1 MKKTISVLLLLC
13 MFVSLFSAMAFAADE
28 TQSEAE
34 PYVTDET
41 TDVQLAAA
49 VDDTQESD
57 VKSVFNSRFYVEAND
72 DAGLKSRV
80 VVLFDLI
87 GTNGT
92 LYLPGKVDVSKLRF
106 AWDNATLTV
115 SRDGETFVS
124 GAAPVAPAGESVT
137 YKVTKGLA
145 VAYVKVKTVQGSAD
159 VEPMFLELD
168 ESLGTIDAMN
178 GDKEHE
184 TSCYG
189 KAVLGKVDKYISIK
203 GRGNS
208 TWDFPKKP
216 YNITFYEASDFN
228 NKDKA
233 QLIPGVKAKKWSL
246 LANHL
251 DNSLLRNKVAMDLA
265 NELGIGLP
273 SRFVDVWM
281 NGEYLGNYLLT
292 PKKDYQAPDGGFM
305 LDNDHIPQDAD
316 QFQIK
321 GMHDMLLK
329 HNRINIEDIGDD
341 AAELGVDQA
350 YIENYFNEAFAALT
364 KYDSEDYQNYF
375 DIDSW
380 AKMFL
385 MVEVSKTY
393 DCYAGNF
400 LMHRDGL
407 TENDKLIAGPAWD
420 YDISFGRTLHKFLVG
435 VSEPVQLNAEGWYN
449 DSVGLFAVDKP
460 VSLLQE
466 LGKHASFMTCVAKV
480 YNENKAYFEDIP
492 SNVDRQQALL
502 RDSAL
507 MNNELWGTHHLGAD
521 YLVAPVTMHL
531 LGTGKYALNY
541 QVTVNWDAYVA
552 NLREFAAK
560 RVMWLSDHLYAEAP
574 VGSIV
579 KKTMPDGS
587 VQLEAVLT
595 AGNTSNTYQWQ
606 RSDDGVTWANIGLAT
621 TAKYTPKADTLG
633 DVQYRC
639 VVTNAGAEITTMHGG
654 TVPTYAQ
661 TILAPATDSVQMAEA
676 ELEAGTLTLVLNG
689 TDVGAYTFAEYEGGW
704 SIQNADGKYL
714 KPVGRV
720 LSLTDQPFA
729 WELQDGVF
737 VSHPTIAVTML
748 GKLFT
753 LGRTQNIYLNVVAG
767 GVAVS
772 SESGAAVSFLS
783 QVTE

>member
-13 MFVSLFSAMAFAADE
+13 LFVSLFSGMAFAVDE
-28 TQSEAE
+28 TADAQ
-34 PYVTDET
+34 V
-41 TDVQLAAA
+41 AAA

-57 VKSVFNSRFYVEAND
+57 VKSVFNSRFYVEENA
-72 DAGLKSRV
+72 DAGLKSKV

-92 LYLPGKVDVSKLRF
+92 LYLPGKVDVSKLCF
-106 AWDNATLTV
+106 SWDDTGITV
-115 SRDGETFVS
+115 SKNGVAYENGT
-124 GAAPVAPAGESVT
+124 APVAPAGESVT

-145 VAYVKVKTVQGSAD
+145 AAYVKVKTVQGSAD

-178 GDKEHE
+178 GDKIHE

-189 KAVLGKVDKYISIK
+189 KVLFDGIDKPISIK

-208 TWDFPKKP
+208 TWSAEKKP
-216 YNITFYEASDFN
+216 YNITIYK
-228 NKDKA
+228 KDDYAKKGNA
-233 QLIPGVKAKKWSL
+233 ELIPGVEAKKWSL

-251 DNSLLRNKVAMDLA
+251 DNSLMRNKIAMDLA

-273 SRFVDVWM
+273 SRFVDLWM
-281 NGEYLGNYLLT
+281 NGEYLGSYLMTPKNDYKAPDDGYVLENDNYL
-292 PKKDYQAPDGGFM
+292 
-305 LDNDHIPQDAD
+305 
-316 QFQIK
+316 
-321 GMHDMLLK
+321 
-329 HNRINIEDIGDD
+329 
-341 AAELGVDQA
+341 
-350 YIENYFNEAFAALT
+350 
-364 KYDSEDYQNYF
+364 DSEDPQFLIPGMYEIGKPINDDGYYNRMTVKDIGEDENDNPVTDVAAIEAHFDEAWAAVEDFSSENYQNYF
-375 DIDSW
+375 DMDSW

-385 MVEVSKTY
+385 MYEVSKTY
-393 DCYAGNF
+393 DCFAGSL

-407 TENDKLIAGPAWD
+407 TDSDKLIAGPAWD
-420 YDISFGRTLHKFLVG
+420 YDVSFGRTLHKFLVG
-435 VSEPVQLNAEGWYN
+435 IAEPVQLNAEGWYN
-449 DSVGLFAVDKP
+449 DSIGLIAVDEP

-466 LGKHASFMTCVAKV
+466 LGKHASFMQHVAKV
-480 YNENKAYFEDIP
+480 YSENKAVFEDIA
-492 SNVDRQQALL
+492 SNVTRQQEIL
-502 RDSAL
+502 RGSAL
-507 MNNELWGTHHLGAD
+507 MNNVLWGTHHLCAE
-521 YLVAPVTMHL
+521 YLIAPNTMRM

-587 VQLEAVLT
+587 AQLEAVLS
-595 AGNTSNTYQWQ
+595 AGNTCNTYQWQ
-606 RSDDGVTWANIGLAT
+606 RSDDGDTWTNIGLAT
-621 TAKYTPKADTLG
+621 TAKYTPKADAVG

-639 VVTNAGAEITTMHGG
+639 VVTNAGADITTVHGG
-654 TVPTYAQ
+654 TVSNYAT
-661 TILAPATDSVQMAEA
+661 TILAPETVDVQMTET

-689 TDVGAYTFAEYEGGW
+689 TDVGAYTFAEYNGGW
-704 SIQNADGKYL
+704 SIRNADGKYL
-714 KPVGRV
+714 KPVGKV
-720 LSLTDQPFA
+720 LALTDQPFA

-737 VSHPTIAVTML
+737 VSHPTVAVTML

-753 LGRTQNIYLNVVAG
+753 LGRTRPIYLNVVAG

-772 SESGAAVSFLS
+772 ANAGAAATFLKP
-783 QVTE
+783 VAE

>member
-13 MFVSLFSAMAFAADE
+13 LFVSLFSGMAFAVDE
-28 TQSEAE
+28 TADAQ
-34 PYVTDET
+34 V
-41 TDVQLAAA
+41 AAA

-72 DAGLKSRV
+72 DAGLKSKV

-92 LYLPGKVDVSKLRF
+92 LYLPGKVDVSKLCF
-106 AWDNATLTV
+106 SWDDTGITV
-115 SRDGETFVS
+115 SKNGVAYEN

-159 VEPMFLELD
+159 VEPMFLELN
-168 ESLGTIDAMN
+168 EKLGTIDAMN
-178 GDKEHE
+178 SDKIHE

-189 KAVLGKVDKYISIK
+189 KVLFDGIDKPISIK

-208 TWDFPKKP
+208 TWSAEKKP
-216 YNITFYEASDFN
+216 YNITIYK
-228 NKDKA
+228 KDDYAKKGNA
-233 QLIPGVKAKKWSL
+233 ELIPGVEAKKWSL

-251 DNSLLRNKVAMDLA
+251 DNSLLRNKIAMDLA

-273 SRFVDVWM
+273 SRFVDLWM
-281 NGEYLGNYLLT
+281 NGEYLGSYLMTPKNDYKAPDDGYVLENDNYL
-292 PKKDYQAPDGGFM
+292 
-305 LDNDHIPQDAD
+305 
-316 QFQIK
+316 
-321 GMHDMLLK
+321 
-329 HNRINIEDIGDD
+329 
-341 AAELGVDQA
+341 
-350 YIENYFNEAFAALT
+350 
-364 KYDSEDYQNYF
+364 DSEDPQFLIPGMYEIGKPINDDGYYNRMTVKDIGEDKDDNPVTDVAAIEAHFDEAWAAVEDFSSENYQNYF
-375 DIDSW
+375 DMDSW

-385 MVEVSKTY
+385 MYEVSKTY
-393 DCYAGNF
+393 DCFAGSL

-407 TENDKLIAGPAWD
+407 TDSDKLIAGPAWD
-420 YDISFGRTLHKFLVG
+420 YDVSFGRTLHKFLVG
-435 VSEPVQLNAEGWYN
+435 IAEPVQLNAEGWYN
-449 DSVGLFAVDKP
+449 DSIGLIAVDKP

-466 LGKHASFMTCVAKV
+466 LGKHASFMQHVAKV
-480 YNENKAYFEDIP
+480 YSENKAYFEDIP
-492 SNVDRQQALL
+492 FNVDRQKEIL
-502 RDSAL
+502 RGSAL
-507 MNNELWGTHHLGAD
+507 MNNELWGTHHLCAE
-521 YLVAPVTMHL
+521 YLIAPNTMRM

-587 VQLEAVLT
+587 AQLEAVLS
-595 AGNTSNTYQWQ
+595 AGNTCNTYQWQ
-606 RSDDGVTWANIGLAT
+606 RSDDGSTWTNIGLAT
-621 TAKYTPKADTLG
+621 TAKYTPKADAVG

-639 VVTNAGAEITTMHGG
+639 VVTNAGADITTVHGG
-654 TVPTYAQ
+654 TVSNYAT
-661 TILAPATDSVQMAEA
+661 TILAPATFDVQMTET

-689 TDVGAYTFAEYEGGW
+689 TDVGAYTFAEYEDGW

-714 KPVGRV
+714 KPVGKV
-720 LSLTDQPFA
+720 LALTDQPFA

-737 VSHPTIAVTML
+737 VSHPTVAVTML

-753 LGRTQNIYLNVVAG
+753 LGRTRPIYLNVVAG

-772 SESGAAVSFLS
+772 ANAGAAATFLKP
-783 QVTE
+783 VAE

>member
-13 MFVSLFSAMAFAADE
+13 LFVSLFSGMAFAVDE
-28 TQSEAE
+28 TADAQ
-34 PYVTDET
+34 V
-41 TDVQLAAA
+41 AAA

-72 DAGLKSRV
+72 DAGLKSKV

-92 LYLPGKVDVSKLRF
+92 LYLPGQTDASKLCFSWDDTGITVSKNGV
-106 AWDNATLTV
+106 AYENGT
-115 SRDGETFVS
+115 
-124 GAAPVAPAGESVT
+124 APVAPAGESVT

-178 GDKEHE
+178 SDKIHE

-189 KAVLGKVDKYISIK
+189 KVLFDGIDKPISIK

-208 TWDFPKKP
+208 TWSAEKKP
-216 YNITFYEASDFN
+216 YNITIYK
-228 NKDKA
+228 KDDYAKKDNA
-233 QLIPGVKAKKWSL
+233 ELIPSVKAKKWSL

-251 DNSLLRNKVAMDLA
+251 DNSLMRNKIAMDLA

-273 SRFVDVWM
+273 SRFVDLWM
-281 NGEYLGNYLLT
+281 NGEYLGSYLMTPKNDYKAPDDGYVLENDNYL
-292 PKKDYQAPDGGFM
+292 
-305 LDNDHIPQDAD
+305 
-316 QFQIK
+316 
-321 GMHDMLLK
+321 
-329 HNRINIEDIGDD
+329 
-341 AAELGVDQA
+341 
-350 YIENYFNEAFAALT
+350 
-364 KYDSEDYQNYF
+364 DSEDPQFLIPGMYEIGKPINDDGYYNRMTVKDIGEDEDDNPVTDVAAIEAHFDEAWAAVEDFSSENYQNYF
-375 DIDSW
+375 DMDSW

-385 MVEVSKTY
+385 MYEVSKTY
-393 DCYAGNF
+393 DCFAGSL

-407 TENDKLIAGPAWD
+407 TDSDKLIAGPAWD
-420 YDISFGRTLHKFLVG
+420 YDVSFGRTLHKFLVG
-435 VSEPVQLNAEGWYN
+435 IAEPVQLNAEGWYN
-449 DSVGLFAVDKP
+449 DSIGLIAVDKP
-460 VSLLQE
+460 ISLLQE
-466 LGKHASFMTCVAKV
+466 LGKHASFMQHVAKV
-480 YNENKAYFEDIP
+480 YSENKAVFEDIA
-492 SNVDRQQALL
+492 SNVTRQQEIL
-502 RDSAL
+502 RGSAL
-507 MNNELWGTHHLGAD
+507 MNNVLWGTHHLCAE
-521 YLVAPVTMHL
+521 YLIAPNTMRM

-587 VQLEAVLT
+587 VALEAVLS
-595 AGNTSNTYQWQ
+595 AGNTCNTYQWQ
-606 RSDDGVTWANIGLAT
+606 RSDDGDTWTNIGLAT
-621 TAKYTPKADTLG
+621 TAKYTPKADAVG

-639 VVTNAGAEITTMHGG
+639 VVTNAGADITTVHGG
-654 TVPTYAQ
+654 TVSNYAT
-661 TILAPATDSVQMAEA
+661 TILAPETVDVQMTET

-714 KPVGRV
+714 KPVGKV
-720 LSLTDQPFA
+720 LALTDQPFA

-772 SESGAAVSFLS
+772 SESGAAATFLKP
-783 QVTE
+783 VAE